1 MKKSLNQTYILF
13 VRSMRHILRS
23 PDTIMTVAVQPVL
36 FMLLFVYV
44 FGGAIKGSLPPSTNY
59 VSYQLPGILIM
70 TISSGITYSALR
82 VFWDKQR
89 GMLSRLNS
97 MPVSRSGFLWGHIL
111 TSLVS
116 NAISLVFVIIIAL
129 IMGFRSNAGI
139 LEWLGIVG
147 ILALLTLA
155 LTWVAII
162 PGLSAK
168 TAEGSAALAYPVM
181 FLPFIS
187 SSFVPVETM
196 PPALGIFAK
205 NQPFTPIVETLR
217 ALLTGTPAGNNI
229 WVTLAWCLG
238 ILVIAWFLA
247 IRVYKRRVLGQ

>member
-1 MKKSLNQTYILF
+1 MKRALKQTYILF
-13 VRSMRHILRS
+13 VRSMRHVMRS
-23 PDTIMTVAVQPVL
+23 PDTIMTVAIQPVL

-44 FGGAIKGSLPPSTNY
+44 FGGAIKGVLPPSTNY

-97 MPVSRSGFLWGHIL
+97 MPVSRSAFLWGHIL

-116 NAISLVFVIIIAL
+116 NAISLVFVIFMAL
-129 IMGFRSNAGI
+129 IMGFRSGAGFF
-139 LEWLGIVG
+139 EWLGVIW

-162 PGLSAK
+162 PGLTAK
-168 TAEGSAALAYPVM
+168 SAEGSAALAYPVM

-196 PPALGIFAK
+196 PSVLGAFARH
-205 NQPFTPIVETLR
+205 QPFTPMVETLR
-217 ALLTGTPAGNNI
+217 ALLIGTPVGNDMWI
-229 WVTLAWCLG
+229 ALAWCLG
-238 ILVIAWFLA
+238 ILIVAWLLA
-247 IRVYKRRVLGQ
+247 IRVYKRQVLDQ